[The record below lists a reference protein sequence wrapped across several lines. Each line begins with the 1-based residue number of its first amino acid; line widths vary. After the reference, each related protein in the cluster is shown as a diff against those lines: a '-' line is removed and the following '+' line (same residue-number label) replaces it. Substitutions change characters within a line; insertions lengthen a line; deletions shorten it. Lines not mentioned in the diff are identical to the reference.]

1 MKKMVLNASTMTRK
15 KCILLIE
22 DNPEDY
28 ETTLRAFKKAGVT
41 NPIYRC
47 EDGEDALDYLFQRE
61 KYSNPISAPR
71 PGIILLDLNL
81 PGTDGRQVLVEIK
94 NDANL
99 KQIPVVVLTT
109 STDHRDIRE
118 CYNSGANSYI
128 QKPVDLVGFTKA
140 IEMLSEYWL
149 DMTILPEMAEHL

>member
-1 MKKMVLNASTMTRK
+1 MVLNASTSSGK
-15 KCILLIE
+15 KCILLVE

-41 NPIYRC
+41 NPIHRC
-47 EDGEDALDYLFQRE
+47 EDGEDALDYLFHRGE
-61 KYSNPISAPR
+61 YSDPKSAPR

-94 NDANL
+94 SDANL

-118 CYNSGANSYI
+118 CYSSGANSYI
-128 QKPVDLVGFTKA
+128 QKPVDLVGFVKA
-140 IEMLSEYWL
+140 IEKLSEYWL
-149 DMTILPEMAEHL
+149 DMTILPEMAEKL